1 MYISSGESVDM
12 AGLTQFICM
21 DIKIMRTTANNTAYD
36 TFYDPDLVMPPLKN
50 PMMGT
55 TKQSAAFPQTMSRA
69 ATLSTY
75 SGDALSANP
84 RRSYSTDRSTPSAEH
99 LIASLY
105 GKNRAVPEPR
115 KLNDTTFV
123 DTLPINKPAM
133 SVPPSNSAY
142 DKLIKDPSKRQSKAL
157 AKVDKESLM
166 DEIQSLRKQKNAL
179 EELIRKQQTRISRL
193 EEILKSRDKELQN
206 LTKMMTTGIPDPTK
220 VTDMMALKQKE
231 SAPTMDYVKGLK
243 HKMKEYYVRNQE
255 LLEFIAKLKESMNF
269 QRMRQLE
276 KNLLIYYDKYN
287 QLRVKNGSL
296 NQHCIELEE
305 ELGVV
310 HDKMLQ
316 SLRASKKYQGMR
328 LSEDYQ
334 NDIVTS
340 TSSGQDG
347 KHTGPSAHASLIS
360 GSKQREPAAEPD
372 GKFVSDIFDVSN
384 VVPNSSASAKAI
396 QDQLS
401 KHSMALQTSMIS
413 TQKKPTERSRSK
425 ARNVPEHDD
434 PIAEIAARF
443 YESRLERERK
453 RLECSFIPDVPAPL
467 EQIEYKLIE
476 DEFDEF
482 LKKYRNNGDNNIL
495 EAQALRQG
503 MVNPDRSRPNQGST
517 MVVSRDTGAKQA
529 QTKNEKLA
537 RRLVTEIKRSE
548 VAPAV
553 LAQTSN
559 SHESTGK
566 VSPTAMKRED
576 NPYFTQRQPSKDN
589 CSEKPTSVSGNRPYE
604 DTDNGS
610 TICDWNSFVEP
621 EMVSRVGVTITEVT
635 SAGGSRPQPKTPL
648 SDTSGLG
655 GDSKP
660 QRNPN
665 SFYPNPPSQSD
676 KSAPIQ
682 SALEEDSGVK
692 TKELIDLPSNPEN
705 EPREDNSKSNQDE
718 TEQKFSQKQQ
728 KNISYDPLLD
738 RSLNDTKTLSDA
750 TAPPDV
756 ASLKSSPH
764 ATDQVQNTALAQSM
778 TPNELEE
785 KPLSSLPP
793 PDSVQDG
800 AECPDDDE
808 AFLTSTAKQVVVS
821 EENDG
826 VMNDS
831 LNITQMDSKRMD
843 TKTEDISLGNATFD
857 SGVEENSILNRFP
870 LTNVAQTKQNNQSLF
885 SQSQIE
891 KDEPISNV
899 PDSFENQAHESKTT
913 TKDYS
918 SLVLDSHM
926 FDDPK
931 ATQEPSGDATKD
943 YSSLQLYSGMFDAGN
958 QRSAAGHDSVRDYS
972 SLQLH
977 SAMFDEPP
985 ASKSHPLHNS
995 GDYSSLQLYSG
1006 MFDAPDEEPD
1016 NKIPPSPPPKEPHYP
1031 ANPKIKIIESSGTES
1046 TAFTIEGTE
1055 PSAFKAYS
1063 QSTTTAMEPS
1073 APRQTNP
1080 FQKLQLEDQE
1090 IAFSHNNPVAEESS
1104 SMNSSASHP
1113 NPRDGGED

>member
-1 MYISSGESVDM
+1 
-12 AGLTQFICM
+12 
-21 DIKIMRTTANNTAYD
+21 MRSTTNNAAYD

-50 PMMGT
+50 PMMAT
-55 TKQSAAFPQTMSRA
+55 TKQSIAFPQTTARA

-84 RRSYSTDRSTPSAEH
+84 RRSYSTDRSMPSAEH

-123 DTLPINKPAM
+123 DTLPINKPTM
-133 SVPPSNSAY
+133 SAPHSNSVY
-142 DKLIKDPSKRQSKAL
+142 DKLIKDPSKRQNKAL

-166 DEIQSLRKQKNAL
+166 DEIQTLRKQKNVM

-193 EEILKSRDKELQN
+193 EELLKSRDKELQN
-206 LTKMMTTGIPDPTK
+206 LTRMIATGIPDPTK

-316 SLRASKKYQGMR
+316 SLRSSRKYQGMR
-328 LSEDYQ
+328 LSGDYQ
-334 NDIVTS
+334 DDIIADS
-340 TSSGQDG
+340 NSGQEE
-347 KHTGPSAHASLIS
+347 KHIGPSAHASLIS
-360 GSKQREPAAEPD
+360 GSKQREPAAAPD
-372 GKFVSDIFDVSN
+372 GNFVSDIFDVSN
-384 VVPNSSASAKAI
+384 VVPNSSVSAKAI
-396 QDQLS
+396 QDQLN
-401 KHSMALQTSMIS
+401 KHSMALQTSIIS
-413 TQKKPTERSRSK
+413 NQKKPTERSRSK
-425 ARNVPEHDD
+425 AKNVAEQND

-482 LKKYRNNGDNNIL
+482 LKNYKNNDDVALL
-495 EAQALRQG
+495 ETQTRAQG
-503 MVNPDRSRPNQGST
+503 MVNPDRSNLNQGGA
-517 MVVSRDTGAKQA
+517 MVLSKDTGAKNDR
-529 QTKNEKLA
+529 TKNEKLA
-537 RRLVTEIKRSE
+537 RRLVTEIKRSD
-548 VAPAV
+548 VTPAV
-553 LAQTSN
+553 VAQASN

-566 VSPTAMKRED
+566 VSPSATKQDE
-576 NPYFTQRQPSKDN
+576 NPYFTQKQSSKDN

-621 EMVSRVGVTITEVT
+621 EMVSRVGVTMTEVT
-635 SAGGSRPQPKTPL
+635 SAGGSRQQPKTPL
-648 SDTSGLG
+648 SDTSCLG
-655 GDSKP
+655 GESKP

-665 SFYPNPPSQSD
+665 SFYPNIPSQSD
-676 KSAPIQ
+676 KSAPLQ
-682 SALEEDSGVK
+682 STAEENSGAKSKEPTDGHSNLEEAPEEDSSRINV
-692 TKELIDLPSNPEN
+692 DQAEN
-705 EPREDNSKSNQDE
+705 KSHQE
-718 TEQKFSQKQQ
+718 QQ
-728 KNISYDPLLD
+728 KNVSFDPLLD
-738 RSLNDTKTLSDA
+738 HSLHDTKMLSDT
-750 TAPPDV
+750 TAPPEIV
-756 ASLKSSPH
+756 SLKSSPH
-764 ATDQVQNTALAQSM
+764 VTDQVHDPALAHSIAAKE
-778 TPNELEE
+778 PEE
-785 KPLSSLPP
+785 KQLSSSAP
-793 PDSVQDG
+793 PDSIQ
-800 AECPDDDE
+800 DE
-808 AFLTSTAKQVVVS
+808 AEYNENDDAFLASTAKQLVVP
-821 EENDG
+821 EEGDG
-826 VMNDS
+826 VINDS

-843 TKTEDISLGNATFD
+843 TKTEDMSLGNATFD
-857 SGVEENSILNRFP
+857 SGVEENSILNKFP
-870 LTNVAQTKQNNQSLF
+870 LTNVAQTKPDNQSLL

-891 KDEPISNV
+891 KNEQLSNIC
-899 PDSFENQAHESKTT
+899 DSFETQGQESKTT
-913 TKDYS
+913 VKDYS

-931 ATQEPSGDATKD
+931 ASQEHSGDGTKD

-958 QRSAAGHDSVRDYS
+958 QKSAVGPDSIREYS

-985 ASKSHPLHNS
+985 ASKSHPLQNS

-1006 MFDAPDEEPD
+1006 MFDAPDDEID
-1016 NKIPPSPPPKEPHYP
+1016 NKSPPAPPPKEPHYP
-1031 ANPKIKIIESSGTES
+1031 TNPKIRIIESSGTES

-1055 PSAFKAYS
+1055 PSAFKSYC
-1063 QSTTTAMEPS
+1063 QSTTAAEPS

-1090 IAFSHNNPVAEESS
+1090 IAFSHNNPIPEESS

-1113 NPRDGGED
+1113 NPHDGGED

>member
-1 MYISSGESVDM
+1 M
-12 AGLTQFICM
+12 C
-21 DIKIMRTTANNTAYD
+21 IKIMRPPANNTAYD

-50 PMMGT
+50 PMMAA
-55 TKQSAAFPQTMSRA
+55 TKQSGAYPQTMSRA

-84 RRSYSTDRSTPSAEH
+84 RRSYSTDRSMQSAEH
-99 LIASLY
+99 IIASLY
-105 GKNRAVPEPR
+105 GKNRSVPEPR
-115 KLNDTTFV
+115 KLNDNTFV
-123 DTLPINKPAM
+123 DTLPINKPVI
-133 SVPPSNSAY
+133 STPPNNSAY
-142 DKLIKDPSKRQSKAL
+142 DKLIKDPSKRQNKAL
-157 AKVDKESLM
+157 AKIDKESLM
-166 DEIQSLRKQKNAL
+166 DEIQTLRKQKNAL
-179 EELIRKQQTRISRL
+179 EELTRKQQTRITRL
-193 EEILKSRDKELQN
+193 EELLKSRDKELQN
-206 LTKMMTTGIPDPTK
+206 LTRMIATGIPDPTK

-231 SAPTMDYVKGLK
+231 TAPTMDYVKGLK

-255 LLEFIAKLKESMNF
+255 LLNFIDRLKESMNF

-328 LSEDYQ
+328 LSGDEPD
-334 NDIVTS
+334 DIIVS
-340 TSSGQDG
+340 TSSGKDG
-347 KHTGPSAHASLIS
+347 KYTGPSAHASLIS

-384 VVPNSSASAKAI
+384 VVPNGSESGKAI
-396 QDQLS
+396 RDQLN
-401 KHSMALQTSMIS
+401 KHSMALQTSMIAN
-413 TQKKPTERSRSK
+413 QKRPVEKGRGKGKAVTEQS
-425 ARNVPEHDD
+425 D
-434 PIAEIAARF
+434 PIAELAARF

-467 EQIEYKLIE
+467 EQVEYKLIE
-476 DEFDEF
+476 DEFEEF
-482 LKKYRNNGDNNIL
+482 LRNYRSDKDGGLIDT
-495 EAQALRQG
+495 QAHRQA
-503 MVNPDRSRPNQGST
+503 MVNPDRPTANQGGA
-517 MVVSRDTGAKQA
+517 MVLSRDTGAKQA
-529 QTKNEKLA
+529 QTRNEKLA

-548 VAPAV
+548 IVPAV
-553 LAQTSN
+553 SAQASN
-559 SHESTGK
+559 SYESTSK
-566 VSPTAMKRED
+566 TSPNAMKREE
-576 NPYFTQRQPSKDN
+576 NPYFAQRQPSKDN

-621 EMVSRVGVTITEVT
+621 EMVSRVGVTMTEVT
-635 SAGGSRPQPKTPL
+635 SAGGQRPRPKTPL

-660 QRNPN
+660 SRNPN
-665 SFYPNPPSQSD
+665 SFYPNLPSQSD

-682 SALEEDSGVK
+682 SLPEEDSGAK
-692 TKELIDLPSNPEN
+692 ASELSDKLSTSGNDLREESSRSAGDNTER
-705 EPREDNSKSNQDE
+705 EPPQE
-718 TEQKFSQKQQ
+718 QQ

-738 RSLNDTKTLSDA
+738 RSLDETKTMSDA
-750 TAPPDV
+750 TAPPEI

-764 ATDQVQNTALAQSM
+764 ATDQVLDPVTVQTITSGENIEKQLVDVPPSDSIPQEEQHPEEDEIFLA
-778 TPNELEE
+778 
-785 KPLSSLPP
+785 
-793 PDSVQDG
+793 
-800 AECPDDDE
+800 
-808 AFLTSTAKQVVVS
+808 STAKHIAAH

-826 VMNDS
+826 VINDS
-831 LNITQMDSKRMD
+831 LNITAMESRPTD
-843 TKTEDISLGNATFD
+843 TRTEDMSLGNATFD

-870 LTNVAQTKQNNQSLF
+870 LTNVAQAKQEYQSLL
-885 SQSQIE
+885 SRSHIE
-891 KDEPISNV
+891 KDEQTSNL
-899 PDSFENQAHESKTT
+899 PDSSENPTHEPKTII
-913 TKDYS
+913 KDYS

-931 ATQEPSGDATKD
+931 ATQEPSGDGVKD

-958 QRSAAGHDSVRDYS
+958 QKSVAGPDSVREYS

-977 SAMFDEPP
+977 SAMFDDPP
-985 ASKSHPLHNS
+985 ASKSHPLQNS

-1016 NKIPPSPPPKEPHYP
+1016 KSPPPLPPKEPHYP
-1031 ANPKIKIIESSGTES
+1031 ANPKIRIIESSGTES

-1063 QSTTTAMEPS
+1063 QSTTAMEPS
-1073 APRQTNP
+1073 VPRQANP

-1090 IAFSHNNPVAEESS
+1090 IAFSHNNPIAEESS
-1104 SMNSSASHP
+1104 STNSSASHP

>member
-1 MYISSGESVDM
+1 MH
-12 AGLTQFICM
+12 A
-21 DIKIMRTTANNTAYD
+21 IKIMRPAANSTVYD

-50 PMMGT
+50 PMAT
-55 TKQSAAFPQTMSRA
+55 TAKQPGVYPQLTSRV

-84 RRSYSTDRSTPSAEH
+84 RRSYSTDRSMQSAEN

-115 KLNDTTFV
+115 KLNDNTFV
-123 DTLPINKPAM
+123 DTLPINKPTISTSNTN
-133 SVPPSNSAY
+133 SVY
-142 DKLIKDPSKRQSKAL
+142 DKLIKDPAKRQTKAL
-157 AKVDKESLM
+157 AKIDKESLM
-166 DEIQSLRKQKNAL
+166 DEIQTLRKQKNAL
-179 EELIRKQQTRISRL
+179 EELTRKQQTRISRL
-193 EEILKSRDKELQN
+193 EELLKSRDKELQN
-206 LTKMMTTGIPDPTK
+206 LTRMIATGIPDPTK

-231 SAPTMDYVKGLK
+231 TAPTMDYVKGLK

-255 LLEFIAKLKESMNF
+255 LLSFIDRLKDSMNF

-328 LSEDYQ
+328 LSGDAQ
-334 NDIVTS
+334 DARDDIIASV
-340 TSSGQDG
+340 SSSKDG
-347 KHTGPSAHASLIS
+347 KYTGPSAHASLIS

-384 VVPNSSASAKAI
+384 VMPNASESGKAI
-396 QDQLS
+396 QDQLN
-401 KHSMALQTSMIS
+401 KHSMALQTSMIAN
-413 TQKKPTERSRSK
+413 QKKPAERGRSK
-425 ARNVPEHDD
+425 TKNANEKND
-434 PIAEIAARF
+434 PIAELAARF

-467 EQIEYKLIE
+467 EQVEYKLIE
-476 DEFDEF
+476 DEFEEF
-482 LKKYRNNGDNNIL
+482 LKNYRIDKTSDLL
-495 EAQALRQG
+495 ETQG
-503 MVNPDRSRPNQGST
+503 NQQSAPNLGKPTGNQGGA
-517 MVVSRDTGAKQA
+517 MVLSRDAGAKQA
-529 QTKNEKLA
+529 QTKPEKLA

-548 VAPAV
+548 VASAV
-553 LAQTSN
+553 SAQASN
-559 SHESTGK
+559 SHESTSK
-566 VSPTAMKRED
+566 TSPNAMKREE
-576 NPYFTQRQPSKDN
+576 NPYFVQRRPSKDT

-621 EMVSRVGVTITEVT
+621 EMVSRVGVTMTEVT
-635 SAGGSRPQPKTPL
+635 SAGGSRPRPKTPL

-660 QRNPN
+660 SKNPN
-665 SFYPNPPSQSD
+665 SFYPNLPSQSD
-676 KSAPIQ
+676 KSAPAQ
-682 SALEEDSGVK
+682 SVPEEDSGVK
-692 TKELIDLPSNPEN
+692 NKKPAEQLSNSDTDLRNEN
-705 EPREDNSKSNQDE
+705 DQKSTDRTEEEPAQE
-718 TEQKFSQKQQ
+718 QQ
-728 KNISYDPLLD
+728 KTISFDPLFD
-738 RSLNDTKTLSDA
+738 RSPDEAKTISDA
-750 TAPPDV
+750 VPPPEI

-764 ATDQVQNTALAQSM
+764 ATDQTQDPIIVQSV
-778 TPNELEE
+778 TPRELIDEA
-785 KPLSSLPP
+785 PADVPSQA
-793 PDSVQDG
+793 SVQDE
-800 AECPDDDE
+800 AQYPEDDE
-808 AFLTSTAKQVVVS
+808 TFLASTAKHVIIH

-826 VMNDS
+826 VINDS
-831 LNITQMDSKRMD
+831 VNITTMDSKPTD

-857 SGVEENSILNRFP
+857 SGVEENSILTRFP
-870 LTNVAQTKQNNQSLF
+870 LTNVAQAKQDNCSLL
-885 SQSQIE
+885 SQSHID
-891 KDEPISNV
+891 KDEQNSNL
-899 PDSFENQAHESKTT
+899 PDLSGNQTHESKTT
-913 TKDYS
+913 IKDYS

-931 ATQEPSGDATKD
+931 AVQEPSGEGTKD
-943 YSSLQLYSGMFDAGN
+943 YSSLQLYSGMFDGGN
-958 QRSAAGHDSVRDYS
+958 QKSVTGPDSVRDYS

-985 ASKSHPLHNS
+985 ASKSHPLQNS

-1006 MFDAPDEEPD
+1006 MFDAPDEEPE
-1016 NKIPPSPPPKEPHYP
+1016 KPVPPPPLKEPHYP
-1031 ANPKIKIIESSGTES
+1031 ANPKIRIIESSGTES

-1063 QSTTTAMEPS
+1063 QSTTAMEPS
-1073 APRQTNP
+1073 APRQANP

-1090 IAFSHNNPVAEESS
+1090 IAFSHNNPIAEESS